1 MPVELEDEVR
11 RLKAESLAV
20 RTILAHLLA
29 RLSASANLEV
39 AAAIRSGLEDAER
52 ALRERSGT
60 QGLTPRDLATALTA
74 VETVKGET
82 RRTAKPSDV
91 VKEDPAAFH
100 AESND
105 QWPEDDY

>member
-11 RLKAESLAV
+11 RLKAESLAI

-29 RLSASANLEV
+29 RLAASADREI
-39 AAAIRSGLEDAER
+39 AAAIRGGLEDAER
-52 ALRERSGT
+52 ALRERSGS
-60 QGLTPRDLATALTA
+60 QGLTPRDLAAALTV

-82 RRTAKPSDV
+82 RRSAKPGDAV
-91 VKEDPAAFH
+91 TMDPAAFH

>member
-1 MPVELEDEVR
+1 MPVELEDKVS
-11 RLKAESLAV
+11 RLAAEALAV

-29 RLSASANLEV
+29 RLSRSADPEV
-39 AAAIRSGLEDAER
+39 AAAIRGGLEDAER
-52 ALRERSGT
+52 ALRERSEA
-60 QGLTPRDLATALTA
+60 QALPPRDLATALTI

-82 RRTAKPSDV
+82 RRSAKQSASLAD
-91 VKEDPAAFH
+91 EPAAFH